1 MKGEVKV
8 FALTT
13 KIMSDN
19 MIITI
24 GRQYGSGGREIGKR
38 LAESLGIAFY
48 DKELLSIAAKES
60 GMCQELFEN
69 NDEKPTS
76 SFLYSLVMGNYG
88 STDLPLN
95 HKIFLA
101 QFDAI
106 KKVAKE
112 NSCVIVGRCADYAL
126 ENHPNCTNVFIH
138 ADIKSRIKRV
148 TTLYGVEP
156 SKAEDTIIKTDKKR
170 AKYYNFY
177 SSKNWGTASNYH
189 LTLDS
194 GIIGVDNCVKLIE
207 QFVKM
212 R

>member
-1 MKGEVKV
+1 
-8 FALTT
+8 
-13 KIMSDN
+13 MSN
-19 MIITI
+19 IVITI
-24 GRQYGSGGREIGKR
+24 GRQYGSGGREIGRR

-112 NSCVIVGRCADYAL
+112 NSCIIVGRCADYAL
-126 ENHPNCTNVFIH
+126 ENYTNCTNVFIH
-138 ADIKSRIKRV
+138 ADMDTRVKRV
-148 TTLYGVEP
+148 TTLYGIEP

-189 LTLDS
+189 LTFDS
-194 GIIGVDNCVKLIE
+194 GLIGIDNCVKLIE

-212 R
+212 RES